1 MKTREEIINSM
12 CYTWR
17 HDFGLDK
24 DHDSLSSGMTAIER
38 VLLWNAMAQIF
49 DNDISP
55 LLTDEFVVATGAWT
69 PLLNEAND
77 IQNGIRIVLPKN
89 QEQAEAMLAAA
100 EFYLDSNK

>member
-24 DHDSLSSGMTAIER
+24 DHDSLSSGVTAIER

-55 LLTDEFVVATGAWT
+55 LLD
-69 PLLNEAND
+69 EAND
-77 IQNGIRIVLPKN
+77 ILSGSRIVLPKN

-100 EFYLDSNK
+100 EFYLNLKNENWT

>member
-17 HDFGLDK
+17 HDFGLEK
-24 DHDSLSSGMTAIER
+24 DHDSLSSGMTAMER

-55 LLTDEFVVATGAWT
+55 LLD
-69 PLLNEAND
+69 EAND
-77 IQNGIRIVLPKN
+77 ILIGSRIVLPKT

-100 EFYLDSNK
+100 EFYLNLKNENWT

>member
-24 DHDSLSSGMTAIER
+24 DDDSLSSGMTAMER

-55 LLTDEFVVATGAWT
+55 LLD
-69 PLLNEAND
+69 EAND
-77 IQNGIRIVLPKN
+77 ILIGSRIVLPKT

-100 EFYLDSNK
+100 EFYLNCKK

>member
-55 LLTDEFVVATGAWT
+55 LL
-69 PLLNEAND
+69 NEAND
-77 IQNGIRIVLPKN
+77 IQNGIRIVLPKT

>member
-38 VLLWNAMAQIF
+38 VFLWNAMSQIF
-49 DNDISP
+49 DHDISP
-55 LLTDEFVVATGAWT
+55 LLD
-69 PLLNEAND
+69 EAND
-77 IQNGIRIVLPKN
+77 IQSGSRIVLPKT

-100 EFYLDSNK
+100 EFYLNLKNENWT

>member
-1 MKTREEIINSM
+1 MKTREEIINAM

-24 DHDSLSSGMTAIER
+24 HPDDDSFVAGMTAIER
-38 VLLWNAMAQIF
+38 VILWNAMAQIF

-55 LLTDEFVVATGAWT
+55 LLD
-69 PLLNEAND
+69 EAND
-77 IQNGIRIVLPKN
+77 IQRGTRIVLPKT
-89 QEQAEAMLAAA
+89 QEQAEAMLAVA

>member
-17 HDFGLDK
+17 HDFELDK
-24 DHDSLSSGMTAIER
+24 DHDSLSSGMTAMER

-55 LLTDEFVVATGAWT
+55 LLD
-69 PLLNEAND
+69 EAND
-77 IQNGIRIVLPKN
+77 IQSGSRIVLPKT

-100 EFYLDSNK
+100 EFYLNLKNENWT

>member
-24 DHDSLSSGMTAIER
+24 DHDSLSSGMTAMER

-55 LLTDEFVVATGAWT
+55 LLD
-69 PLLNEAND
+69 EAND
-77 IQNGIRIVLPKN
+77 IQNGSRIVLPKT

-100 EFYLDSNK
+100 EFYLNLKNENWT

>member
-1 MKTREEIINSM
+1 MKTREEIINAM

-24 DHDSLSSGMTAIER
+24 YPDDDSFVAGMTAIER

-55 LLTDEFVVATGAWT
+55 LLDES
-69 PLLNEAND
+69 ND
-77 IQNGIRIVLPKN
+77 IQNGVRIVLPKN

>member
-1 MKTREEIINSM
+1 MKTREEIINAM

-24 DHDSLSSGMTAIER
+24 HPDDDSFVAGMTAVER
-38 VLLWNAMAQIF
+38 VILWNAMAQIF

-55 LLTDEFVVATGAWT
+55 LLDES
-69 PLLNEAND
+69 ND
-77 IQNGIRIVLPKN
+77 IQNGIRIVLPKT

>member
-24 DHDSLSSGMTAIER
+24 DHDSLSSGMTAMER

-55 LLTDEFVVATGAWT
+55 LLD
-69 PLLNEAND
+69 EAND
-77 IQNGIRIVLPKN
+77 ILIGSRIVLPKT

-100 EFYLDSNK
+100 EFYLNLKNENWT

>member
-24 DHDSLSSGMTAIER
+24 HHNNLSSGMTAIER

-55 LLTDEFVVATGAWT
+55 LLT
-69 PLLNEAND
+69 EAND
-77 IQNGIRIVLPKN
+77 IQSGIRIVLPKT

-100 EFYLDSNK
+100 EFYLNLKNENWT

>member
-24 DHDSLSSGMTAIER
+24 DPDDDAIAAGMTAIER
-38 VLLWNAMAQIF
+38 VLLWNAMAQVF
-49 DNDISP
+49 DNDIAT
-55 LLTDEFVVATGAWT
+55 LLD
-69 PLLNEAND
+69 EANA
-77 IQNGIRIVLPKN
+77 IQHGSRIVLPKT

>member
-24 DHDSLSSGMTAIER
+24 HPEALPFEAGMTALER
-38 VLLWNAMAQIF
+38 QHLWNTMAQIF

-55 LLTDEFVVATGAWT
+55 LLD
-69 PLLNEAND
+69 EAND
-77 IQNGIRIVLPKN
+77 IQNGNRIVLPKT

-100 EFYLDSNK
+100 EFYLNLKNENWT

>member
-24 DHDSLSSGMTAIER
+24 HPDDDSFVAGMTAIER
-38 VLLWNAMAQIF
+38 VIMWNAMAQIF

-55 LLTDEFVVATGAWT
+55 LL
-69 PLLNEAND
+69 NEAND
-77 IQNGIRIVLPKN
+77 IQNGVRIVLPKN

>member
-24 DHDSLSSGMTAIER
+24 DLDDDSGVAGMTAIER

-55 LLTDEFVVATGAWT
+55 LLDES
-69 PLLNEAND
+69 ND
-77 IQNGIRIVLPKN
+77 VQNGIRIVLPKT

-100 EFYLDSNK
+100 EFYLNLNLK

>member
-24 DHDSLSSGMTAIER
+24 DHDSLSSGMTAMER

-55 LLTDEFVVATGAWT
+55 LLD
-69 PLLNEAND
+69 EAND
-77 IQNGIRIVLPKN
+77 ILIGSRIVLPKT
-89 QEQAEAMLAAA
+89 QEQVEAMLAAA
-100 EFYLDSNK
+100 EFYLNLKNENWT

>member
-55 LLTDEFVVATGAWT
+55 LL
-69 PLLNEAND
+69 NEAND

-89 QEQAEAMLAAA
+89 QEQAEAMLAVA

>member
-1 MKTREEIINSM
+1 MSARSKNKMKTREEIINAM

-24 DHDSLSSGMTAIER
+24 DPDDDSIAAGMTAIER
-38 VLLWNAMAQIF
+38 VLLWNAMAQVF
-49 DNDISP
+49 DNDIAT
-55 LLTDEFVVATGAWT
+55 LLD
-69 PLLNEAND
+69 EAND
-77 IQNGIRIVLPKN
+77 IQRGTRIVLPKT

>member
-24 DHDSLSSGMTAIER
+24 DHDSLSSGMTTMER

-55 LLTDEFVVATGAWT
+55 LLD
-69 PLLNEAND
+69 EAND
-77 IQNGIRIVLPKN
+77 IQNGSRIVLPKT

-100 EFYLDSNK
+100 EFYLNLKNENWT

>member
-1 MKTREEIINSM
+1 MKTREEIINAM

-24 DHDSLSSGMTAIER
+24 HPDDDSFVAGMTAIER

-55 LLTDEFVVATGAWT
+55 LLDES
-69 PLLNEAND
+69 ND
-77 IQNGIRIVLPKN
+77 IQNGVRIVLPKN

>member
-24 DHDSLSSGMTAIER
+24 DDDSLSSGMTAMER

-55 LLTDEFVVATGAWT
+55 LLD
-69 PLLNEAND
+69 EAND
-77 IQNGIRIVLPKN
+77 ILIGSRIVLPKT

-100 EFYLDSNK
+100 EFYLNLKNENWT

>member
-24 DHDSLSSGMTAIER
+24 DHDSLSSGMTAMER

-55 LLTDEFVVATGAWT
+55 LLD
-69 PLLNEAND
+69 EAND
-77 IQNGIRIVLPKN
+77 ILSGSRIVLPKT

-100 EFYLDSNK
+100 EFYLNLKNENWT

>member
-24 DHDSLSSGMTAIER
+24 DHDSLSSGMTAMER

-55 LLTDEFVVATGAWT
+55 LLD
-69 PLLNEAND
+69 EAND
-77 IQNGIRIVLPKN
+77 IQNCSRIVLPKT

-100 EFYLDSNK
+100 EFYLNLKNENWT

>member
-24 DHDSLSSGMTAIER
+24 DHNSTSGMTAMER

-55 LLTDEFVVATGAWT
+55 LLD
-69 PLLNEAND
+69 EAND
-77 IQNGIRIVLPKN
+77 IQSGSRIVLPKT

-100 EFYLDSNK
+100 EFYLNLKNENWT

>member
-1 MKTREEIINSM
+1 MKTREEIINAM

-24 DHDSLSSGMTAIER
+24 HPDDDSFVAGMTAIER
-38 VLLWNAMAQIF
+38 VFLWNAMAKIF

-55 LLTDEFVVATGAWT
+55 LLD
-69 PLLNEAND
+69 EANN
-77 IQNGIRIVLPKN
+77 ILSGSRIVLPKT

-100 EFYLDSNK
+100 EFYLNLKNENWT

>member
-1 MKTREEIINSM
+1 MSARSKNKMKTREEIINAM
-12 CYTWR
+12 CFTWR

-24 DHDSLSSGMTAIER
+24 DPDDDSIASGMTAIER

-55 LLTDEFVVATGAWT
+55 LLDEAS
-69 PLLNEAND
+69 D
-77 IQNGIRIVLPKN
+77 IQNGSRIVLPKT

-100 EFYLDSNK
+100 EFYLNLNLK

>member
-1 MKTREEIINSM
+1 MKTREEIINAM

-17 HDFGLDK
+17 HDFGLGLDK

-49 DNDISP
+49 DNDIS
-55 LLTDEFVVATGAWT
+55 

>member
-1 MKTREEIINSM
+1 MSARSKNKMKNREEIINSM

-24 DHDSLSSGMTAIER
+24 DPDDDSIAAGMTAIER

-55 LLTDEFVVATGAWT
+55 LL
-69 PLLNEAND
+69 NEAND
-77 IQNGIRIVLPKN
+77 IQNGIRIVLPKT
-89 QEQAEAMLAAA
+89 QEQAEAMLAVA

>member
-24 DHDSLSSGMTAIER
+24 DHDSLSSGVTAIER

-55 LLTDEFVVATGAWT
+55 LLD
-69 PLLNEAND
+69 EAND
-77 IQNGIRIVLPKN
+77 ILIGSRIVLPKT

-100 EFYLDSNK
+100 EFYLNLKNERLYCHLVQI

>member
-24 DHDSLSSGMTAIER
+24 DRDNLSGMTAMER

-55 LLTDEFVVATGAWT
+55 LLD
-69 PLLNEAND
+69 EAND
-77 IQNGIRIVLPKN
+77 IQSGSRIVLPKT

-100 EFYLDSNK
+100 EFYLNLKNENWT

>member
-1 MKTREEIINSM
+1 MSARSKNKMKNREEIINSM

-24 DHDSLSSGMTAIER
+24 HPDDDSFVAGMTAIER
-38 VLLWNAMAQIF
+38 VILWNAMAQIF

-55 LLTDEFVVATGAWT
+55 LL
-69 PLLNEAND
+69 NESND
-77 IQNGIRIVLPKN
+77 IQNGVRIVLPKN

>member
-24 DHDSLSSGMTAIER
+24 DHDSLSSGMTAMER

-55 LLTDEFVVATGAWT
+55 LLT
-69 PLLNEAND
+69 EAND
-77 IQNGIRIVLPKN
+77 IQSGIRIVLPKT

-100 EFYLDSNK
+100 EFYLNLKNENWT

>member
-1 MKTREEIINSM
+1 MKTREEIINAM

-24 DHDSLSSGMTAIER
+24 HPDDDSFVAGMTAIER
-38 VLLWNAMAQIF
+38 VFLWNAMGQIF
-49 DNDISP
+49 DNDIS
-55 LLTDEFVVATGAWT
+55 

-77 IQNGIRIVLPKN
+77 IQNGSRIVLPKT
-89 QEQAEAMLAAA
+89 QEQAEAMLAVA